1 MAFILAMVPVPLR
14 LKSFQESNMPKK
26 PLRQLLQESTRCI
39 VAPCVYDCASA
50 KAVEM
55 VGFPAMMLSG
65 GEVSIAMNGVID
77 YGFTNLTDLEWITSR
92 ISQTSGIPLAA
103 DIEDGFGG
111 PLAVYRAARRMV
123 MAGAQ
128 ALQLEDSSDMEESTR
143 LLPREKYYDKVR
155 AALAAIA
162 GTNCILI
169 ARTNADPA
177 TELDEGIERCRK
189 AVELGAEM
197 TTVVK
202 LGNLADAR
210 YVASKVPG
218 WKMYPDV
225 RGSNGVQDVTV
236 DDIYPLGFNF
246 MTMHYTLKAAMDGML
261 EHGKKNFAQQGS
273 LYTCDKQ
280 DATGVMG
287 MSATPLFDPQGYME
301 LEGRFSG
308 TTKEYTIVGNEVES
322 YPEGF
327 VKTPITDRL

>member
-1 MAFILAMVPVPLR
+1 MAIKSLR
-14 LKSFQESNMPKK
+14 A
-26 PLRQLLQESTRCI
+26 LLQKADRCV

-50 KAVEM
+50 RAVEM

-92 ISQTSGIPLAA
+92 ISQTSALPLAA

-111 PLAVYRAARRMV
+111 PLAVYRAARRM
-123 MAGAQ
+123 AACGAS
-128 ALQLEDSSDMEESTR
+128 ALQLEDSGDMEESTK
-143 LLPREKYYDKVR
+143 LLPRERYYEKVR
-155 AALAAIA
+155 AALAALE
-162 GTNCILI
+162 GTDCILI
-169 ARTNADPA
+169 ARTNADPK

-189 AVELGAEM
+189 AVELGAQM

-202 LGNLADAR
+202 LSNLEDAK
-210 YVASKVPG
+210 YVARKVPG

-225 RGSNGVQDVTV
+225 AGKNGVAEVTV
-236 DDIYPLGFNF
+236 EEIYPLGFNF

-261 EHGKKNFAQQGS
+261 EHGKRNFAQQGS

-308 TTKEYTIVGNEVES
+308 KKKEYTIVGNDVEA

-327 VKTPITDRL
+327 VKTPITDRF

>member
-1 MAFILAMVPVPLR
+1 MARTSL
-14 LKSFQESNMPKK
+14 Q
-26 PLRQLLQESTRCI
+26 QLLRESKHCV

-50 KAVEM
+50 RAVEM

-92 ISQTSGIPLAA
+92 ITQTSGIPLAA

-111 PLAVYRAARRMV
+111 PLAVYRAARRMA

-128 ALQLEDSSDMEESTR
+128 ALQLEDSSDMEESTK
-143 LLPREKYYDKVR
+143 LLPRERYYEKVR
-155 AALAAIA
+155 AALAALE

-177 TELDEGIERCRK
+177 TELDEGVERCRK
-189 AVELGAEM
+189 AVELGAQM

-202 LGNLADAR
+202 LSNLKDAH

-225 RGSNGVQDVTV
+225 RGRNGVQDVTV
-236 DDIYPLGFNF
+236 DDIYPMGFNF

-273 LYTCDKQ
+273 LYTCDKT
-280 DATGVMG
+280 DATGIYG

-308 TTKEYTIVGNEVES
+308 KKKEYTIVGNEVEA

-327 VKTPITDRL
+327 VKVPITDRL